1 MKSITKI
8 FLLAILIGCQVAW
21 INPLRDQ
28 VKKANQVY
36 SEEKYQEAIQLY
48 TDIAATYAPES
59 KELHFNIGDSWFRQE
74 DYDKSIEEYQKVV
87 GASDEKFEALAHYN
101 IGNAQFRKEDYQKAI
116 ESYIYS
122 LKLNPTDEDAKYNL
136 EVARRKLKE
145 QIDKNK
151 QQQDQQDQQQ
161 QNKNDQKQDQ
171 QKQNQPQDQ
180 QQEQEQKQ
188 DEQQDKNEEQQQQQ
202 QQEQKDQDQKQQ
214 QEQQQPSDE
223 QPRQEMTK
231 EQAMQLLNNLED
243 DEKEKRKEFKRRP
256 PVNGGRRTDKDW

>member
-8 FLLAILIGCQVAW
+8 IFLIALIGCQVAW
-21 INPLRDQ
+21 INPLRDH

-36 SEEKYQEAIQLY
+36 NEEKYQEAIQLY

-59 KELHFNIGDSWFRQE
+59 KELHFNIGDSWFKQE
-74 DYDKSIEEYQKVV
+74 DFDKAIEEYQNVV
-87 GASDEKFEALAHYN
+87 GASDEKFEAHAHYN

-116 ESYIYS
+116 ESYIHS

-151 QQQDQQDQQQ
+151 QQQDQQDKQQ
-161 QNKNDQKQDQ
+161 QNKDDQKQDQ
-171 QKQNQPQDQ
+171 QDQQKQDQNKQDQ
-180 QQEQEQKQ
+180 QQEQKQ
-188 DEQQDKNEEQQQQQ
+188 DDQQDKKEEQQQQPKEQ
-202 QQEQKDQDQKQQ
+202 DKQDQEQE
-214 QEQQQPSDE
+214 QEQPSDE

-243 DEKEKRKEFKRRP
+243 DEKEKRKEYKRRP
-256 PVNGGRRTDKDW
+256 PVKGGRRTDKDW